1 MKQETLNKKLIERLE
16 NHYGLEK
23 KGLNEWVMK
32 MPKGGFLVVHVVNCV
47 IYIETRKRDYVDRLA
62 TRYECRSVKDLDY
75 LLTYSM
81 ISPFYHNAPAEIIN
95 AIKELNK

>member
-16 NHYGLEK
+16 NHYGMKK
-23 KGLNEWVMK
+23 KGDKDWTAK
-32 MPKGGFLVVHVVNCV
+32 MLKGGSLNVHVVDSIV
-47 IYIETRKRDYVDRLA
+47 YIEIRGSDYVDRLA

-75 LLTYSM
+75 LLTQSM
-81 ISPFYHNAPAEIIN
+81 ISPFYHNAPIEIIN